1 MLASMGRQVVTRERA
16 EEYRRLARE
25 ALATA
30 QTVASDEARNS
41 LIAMAQV
48 WSRLADEQETMPLPP
63 GAANESQPAIQQQ
76 QQVQPKKDD
85 DKE

>member
-1 MLASMGRQVVTRERA
+1 MGRRVVTRERA

-25 ALATA
+25 ALAMA

-48 WSRLADEQETMPLPP
+48 WSRLADEQKAMPLPP
-63 GAANESQPAIQQQ
+63 GAANESQQPAIQQQ